1 MSAVVASVAAFAFVA
16 TVSPGG
22 ATTLATASG
31 TRFGFR
37 RSVPLLAGIA
47 AGLATLAAAA
57 GLGLATVMTAISG
70 LQLATRIA
78 GTGYL
83 LWLAWGIARSG
94 APKGADLAR
103 PRTFPSGVLLLWLN
117 PKAWAMTLS
126 AAAAFTGSST
136 GTAQLTGVL
145 GVCFGLGA
153 AASLTLWCAAGT
165 VFARLLR
172 TDRQWRALN
181 AVLAALLIVSII
193 PMWIE

>member
-1 MSAVVASVAAFAFVA
+1 MSALVASAAAFAFLA

-37 RSVPLLAGIA
+37 RSVPLLVGIA

-57 GLGLATVMTAISG
+57 GLGLATVMSAVPG
-70 LQLATRIA
+70 LELATRIA
-78 GTGYL
+78 GTAYL

-103 PRTFPSGVLLLWLN
+103 PRTLLNGVLLLWLN

-126 AAAAFTGSST
+126 AAAAFAGS
-136 GTAQLTGVL
+136 GTHITELAAVL
-145 GVCFGLGA
+145 GACFGLGA
-153 AASLTLWCAAGT
+153 AASLVLWCAAGT
-165 VFARLLR
+165 LFARLFR
-172 TDRQWRALN
+172 TERQWRVLN
-181 AVLAALLIVSII
+181 AVLAALLVASII